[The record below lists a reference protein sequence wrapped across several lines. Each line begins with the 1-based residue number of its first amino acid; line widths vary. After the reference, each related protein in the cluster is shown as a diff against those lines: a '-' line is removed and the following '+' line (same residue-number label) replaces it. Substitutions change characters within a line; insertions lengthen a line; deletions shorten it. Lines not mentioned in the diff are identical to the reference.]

1 MKFTTPTQLLFAFTF
16 ISITLFSSCEEVV
29 VNPPT
34 QTISFE
40 EANRLEE
47 TYKQTR
53 ATILNDT
60 LGYEDTREFWFSL
73 DTLKKYISYVEQEG
87 ARMGKKG
94 LGLRVYLGA
103 YPTQSNYPDS
113 GYSTVFLVPTAKSE
127 RNSLKQGFF
136 PIDETHENLDSINAL
151 NYGHG
156 GKPPHDY

>member
-1 MKFTTPTQLLFAFTF
+1 MKLTAPSQYLIAFIF
-16 ISITLFSSCEEVV
+16 VSVALFSSCEEVV
-29 VNPPT
+29 VTPPV

-47 TYKQTR
+47 TYKKTR
-53 ATILNDT
+53 AAILNDT

-73 DTLKKYISYVEQEG
+73 DTIKKYISYIEQEG
-87 ARMGKKG
+87 TRMGKKN

-103 YPTQSNYPDS
+103 YPSQGNYPDP
-113 GYSTVFLVPTAKSE
+113 GYSTVFMVPTVKSE
-127 RNSLKQGFF
+127 GNPLKQGFL
-136 PIDETHENLDSINAL
+136 PVEDTHENLDSLNAL